1 MKTRPVTV
9 PSLETRFHRPKALAQ
24 ELDLSLREIYR
35 EIAEGNLIVHRF
47 GRSLRIS
54 ESDKQAYLAAR
65 RCAQSNTETNSTRR
79 RDDGRNAP
87 SQWANQNGSEDNG
100 K

>member
-1 MKTRPVTV
+1 VKARPVTV
-9 PSLETRFHRPKALAQ
+9 PSLEARFHRPKALAQ

-35 EIAEGNLIVHRF
+35 EIAEGTLIVHRF

-54 ESDKQAYLAAR
+54 ESDKQAYLEAR
-65 RCAQSNTETNSTRR
+65 RCAPNSIEMSNMRR
-79 RDDGRNAP
+79 RGEGRDRIL
-87 SQWANQNGSEDNG
+87 QNPKNSYREDTC